1 MYITTFYSFK
11 GGVGRTFSLV
21 NVATALARSGRKVLI
36 VDFDLEAPGLQ
47 TFDELKPNSPSKGV
61 VEFVSDYIATGST
74 PDVRDYVYETK
85 GVAANEGRLW
95 VMPAG
100 SGDCNYRRQL
110 SNIHWQTLYA
120 EQDGYLMIEDLKAQ
134 WEDSFAPDYVFI
146 DSRTGHTD
154 VEGICTR
161 QLPDAVVLLFFPNE
175 QNLAGLTEVVEDIR
189 SDRSRSDRLP
199 KLHFVVSNVP
209 ELDDEDDVL
218 KGSLQRFRRSLR
230 FTSHN
235 TIRHYPSL
243 ALVDQ
248 CIFVLNRPKSRLTKE
263 YLKLKDAIIQHNMRD
278 REAALDYLRQG
289 VRPYGFRFENAKQ
302 DVERRLEEI
311 RTHHPNDGEILFLI
325 ALLRRSEGRTDEALQ
340 LLDKAIENG
349 FDQGKVFLER
359 AAGRFYTGDRS
370 RAAED
375 ALHALSLTDLSDTE
389 VAKAARLLGMA
400 KENCLDAVWESA
412 ALQEIPVAQRG
423 PIVEALM
430 RFRKGLPSAIKIL
443 ESELNAN
450 GSSSVPSGNSQ
461 NLLTLC
467 LIGNGRFEDAFQQLS
482 VKLESLTEVDISD
495 RFNLAICA
503 WAKSKVKPIELLTQ
517 LAERFERGS
526 EDAPGGAN
534 YPQCCALV
542 FAAIGQH
549 DKAIDHATEA
559 KRRIEKSG
567 EMAFSCWRY
576 LNALPKDFSEDCDAI
591 IEFAKSGNP
600 MPKFISI

>member
-11 GGVGRTFSLV
+11 GGVGRTFALV
-21 NVATALARSGRKVLI
+21 NVATALARAGRTVLI

-47 TFDELKPNSPSKGV
+47 TFAELKPKKPSKGV
-61 VEFVSDYIATGST
+61 VEFVSDYIAAGST
-74 PDVRDYVYETK
+74 ADVRDYVYETK
-85 GVAANEGRLW
+85 GVAANGGRLW

-100 SGDCNYRRQL
+100 TGDGNYRRQL

-120 EQDGYLMIEDLKAQ
+120 EQNGYLMMEDLKAQ
-134 WEDSFAPDYVFI
+134 WEDAFAPDYVFI

-175 QNLAGLTEVVEDIR
+175 QNLAGLAEVVEDIR
-189 SDRSRSDRLP
+189 SDRSRTDRLP

-218 KGSLQRFRRSLR
+218 KGSLQRFRKSLR

-263 YLKLKDAIIQHNMRD
+263 YLKLKDTIILHNMRD
-278 REAALDYLRQG
+278 REAAIDYLRQG
-289 VRPYGFRFENAKQ
+289 IRPYGFRFESTKQ
-302 DVERRLEEI
+302 DLERRLEEI
-311 RTHHPNDGEILFLI
+311 RSYHPNDGEILFFI

-340 LLDKAIENG
+340 LLDKAIDNG
-349 FDQGKVFLER
+349 FEQGKVFLER
-359 AAGRFYTGDRS
+359 AAGRLYTGDRS
-370 RAAED
+370 GAAED
-375 ALHALSLTDLSDTE
+375 ALHALGLSNLSDTE

-400 KENCLDAVWESA
+400 EENRLDAVWECA
-412 ALQEIPVAQRG
+412 ALREIPVVQRG
-423 PIVEALM
+423 PIVQALM
-430 RFRKGLPSAIKIL
+430 RFRRGLPSAIKIL
-443 ESELNAN
+443 EFEIDQCSSHKGNAK
-450 GSSSVPSGNSQ
+450 S
-461 NLLTLC
+461 LLSLC
-467 LIGNGRFEDAFQQLS
+467 LIGDGRFEEALQHLGVKHECLS
-482 VKLESLTEVDISD
+482 KSNISD
-495 RFNLAICA
+495 RFNFAMST
-503 WAKSKVKPIELLTQ
+503 WAKSNAKPDELLNE
-517 LAERFERGS
+517 LGKYFERGS
-526 EDAPGGAN
+526 EDVPGDAN

-542 FAAIGQH
+542 FAAIGNR
-549 DKAIDHATEA
+549 DEAIKHALEA

-600 MPKFISI
+600 MPKFIAN